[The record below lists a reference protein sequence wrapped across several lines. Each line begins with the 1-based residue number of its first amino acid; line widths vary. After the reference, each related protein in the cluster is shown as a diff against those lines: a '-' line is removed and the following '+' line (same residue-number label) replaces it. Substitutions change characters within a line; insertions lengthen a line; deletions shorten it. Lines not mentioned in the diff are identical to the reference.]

1 MLIFLLKH
9 FFLGWGKDL
18 KGAGSEGPAWI
29 ESQAQNPIPFEVL
42 TWHKDLVE
50 F

>member
-1 MLIFLLKH
+1 ME
-9 FFLGWGKDL
+9 LGIR
-18 KGAGSEGPAWI
+18 AQHEF
-29 ESQAQNPIPFEVL
+29 ESRAQNPNFQNPIPFEVL